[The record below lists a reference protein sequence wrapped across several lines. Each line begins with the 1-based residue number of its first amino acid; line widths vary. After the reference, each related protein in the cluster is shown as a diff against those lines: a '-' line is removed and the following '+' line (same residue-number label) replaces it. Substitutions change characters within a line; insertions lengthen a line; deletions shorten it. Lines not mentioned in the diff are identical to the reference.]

1 MMLFTSKRWVQ
12 RSSCSVLYSSSSS
25 SLLSS
30 PPSPIIYSKRS
41 SSNTTTSSSSSS
53 SPPPPPPTSSK
64 VDNKKIFIQTMMK
77 RYRDAAITPQHE
89 ATIIDLKDRMLD
101 LAVRCMNKAQIECFG
116 SVVTK
121 FSKPNADVD
130 LSVTYRNFSP
140 WHQGIPR
147 VSDQDHRRLTRFCRE
162 ASGIGMEQVRY
173 VRARI
178 PVVQLVDPITSLHV
192 DVSIGN
198 VGGVANSKILSRI
211 RNIFPDFIGAFIHT
225 IKEWGKAREVIAP
238 EKSTFNSFT
247 MTTMGLMVLQELGL
261 VPIFD
266 HPTGAFGELLLEDV
280 EAKCDS
286 FSLPPIYQTLR
297 GDDAKLGEAVLFCL
311 QRFAE
316 YYHSFDFHNGTVS
329 LMCPRRHRRLY
340 QEISKKHVELI
351 RNHKKKE
358 WEKFYK
364 EHPEDGDCFSDQAFE
379 EAMHHEEVQRNGT
392 SPFIVEDFVN
402 YVNCA
407 RRVAPACVSH
417 VKAELALLHQHLQQ
431 ESELDIEVINAPS
444 HRLTKSFLPEH
455 MDPRVSLFK
464 SKQ

>member
-1 MMLFTSKRWVQ
+1 MLRITKSWRLGV
-12 RSSCSVLYSSSSS
+12 SCRILYSSAPSSRG
-25 SLLSS
+25 
-30 PPSPIIYSKRS
+30 P
-41 SSNTTTSSSSSS
+41 TTTSTSPSSAS
-53 SPPPPPPTSSK
+53 SPVNSPTPTQK
-64 VDNKKIFIQTMMK
+64 DKKKLFIQTMMQK
-77 RYRDAAITPQHE
+77 YREAAITPSHE
-89 ATIIDLKDRMLD
+89 TMIADLKDRMLD
-101 LAVRCMNKAQIECFG
+101 LAVRCMNKAHIECFG

-147 VSDQDHRRLTRFCRE
+147 VADQDHRRLTRFCRE

-198 VGGVANSKILSRI
+198 VGGVANSTILSRI
-211 RNIFPDFIGAFIHT
+211 RDLFPDFIGAFIHT
-225 IKEWGKAREVIAP
+225 IKEWGKAREVVAP

-266 HPTGAFGELLLEDV
+266 QPTGAFGELLLVDV
-280 EAKCDS
+280 EAKCS
-286 FSLPPIYQTLR
+286 TFSLPPIYQSLR
-297 GDDAKLGEAVLFCL
+297 GDDEKLGEAVLFCL

-316 YYHSFDFHNGTVS
+316 YYQQFDFQNGTVS

-340 QEISKKHVELI
+340 QDIAKKHLELI
-351 RNHKKKE
+351 RSHKKAE

-364 EHPEDGDCFSDQAFE
+364 DHPEDGDYFSEQAFE

-407 RRVAPACVSH
+407 RRVAPTYVPH
-417 VKAELALLHQHLQQ
+417 VKAEIALLHQHLQN
-431 ESELDIEVINAPS
+431 ESELDFDVVNAPS
-444 HRLTKSFLPEH
+444 QRLTRSFLPEY